1 MGDMSIDPATTLG
14 RWEEIDIEKFMET
27 QPERN
32 EIVKRAVEAGID
44 YFDTTWTEET
54 KSLGLALKALGKR
67 EDIHIAVMIVPL
79 LES

>member
-1 MGDMSIDPATTLG
+1 
-14 RWEEIDIEKFMET
+14 MET

-44 YFDTTWTEET
+44 NFDTTWTEET